1 MSEARCGTACTLDVP
16 HVALLMRATLA
27 RYRVTIADLDG
38 HAWEIAFNPACSIDG
53 EGHVPFGA

>member
-1 MSEARCGTACTLDVP
+1 
-16 HVALLMRATLA
+16 MRATLA